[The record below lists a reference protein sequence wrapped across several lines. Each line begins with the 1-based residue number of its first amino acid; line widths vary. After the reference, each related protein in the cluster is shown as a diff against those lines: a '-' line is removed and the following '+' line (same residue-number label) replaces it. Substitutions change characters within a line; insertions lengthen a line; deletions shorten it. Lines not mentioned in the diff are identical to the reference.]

1 MPMENNS
8 ASIPNI
14 LAKTEK
20 LTNTTV
26 ELYKLKMIKV
36 GSCYLANIV
45 SRVIISIL
53 IFLLVLFASIG
64 AGFYLN
70 NFFGNNYFGFLF
82 VAAAYFLL
90 TIIFFLFR
98 DSLIKRPIQNS
109 VIRKT
114 LKNNY
119 EETIATGGN

>member
-1 MPMENNS
+1 MENNLS
-8 ASIPNI
+8 SIPNI

-20 LTNTTV
+20 LTNTTI
-26 ELYKLKMIKV
+26 ELYRLKMVKV

-45 SRVIISIL
+45 SRIIISIL
-53 IFLLVLFASIG
+53 IFLLILFASIG

-70 NFFGNNYFGFLF
+70 NLFGNNYLGFLF
-82 VAAAYFLL
+82 VAAAYLLL

-98 DSLIKRPIQNS
+98 DSLIKRPVQNS
-109 VIRKT
+109 VIRKS

-119 EETIATGGN
+119 EETIAAGGN